1 MPLSFFGV
9 LAMPVRELKAA
20 PFHVKKV
27 AGSEVTGVFSVLGN
41 LDDYND
47 KGWPGMFTK
56 TFQERGTK
64 ILHLWQHDFSAP
76 PIALIKG
83 LRELTREELP
93 ADVLAQAPEALGGAE
108 VVREYLNTPR
118 ALEVLENIKA
128 GVPLQMSFA
137 YDAVRYD
144 YEELPGA
151 KYEWEKQRN
160 LREVR
165 LWETSDVLWG
175 ANSATVASK
184 ASLPLDF
191 LIKQMSIHLLE
202 WQADFKSGR
211 RNAAGDQERI
221 NTIAS
226 LALELGADNVK
237 LAAADAETAAEDS
250 DKVSRLAAEAA
261 EQAAAATE
269 QATKLAAA
277 AGVTPGAED
286 SDRSGDASS
295 RAAEQSAPTALAY
308 RQRLELASRAI
319 QLAQFAQR

>member
-1 MPLSFFGV
+1 MERPCAMPLFVFGV
-9 LAMPVRELKAA
+9 LAMPRELKAA

-27 AGSEVTGVFSVLGN
+27 TGSEVVGVFSVLGN

-64 ILHLWQHDFSAP
+64 IIHLWQHDFTSP

-93 ADVLAQAPEALGGAE
+93 PDVLAQAPEALGGAE

-184 ASLPLDF
+184 ASMPLDF
-191 LIKQMSIHLLE
+191 LLKQLSIHLLE
-202 WQADFKSGR
+202 WQADMKSGK
-211 RNAAGDQERI
+211 RNAANDQERI

-226 LALELGADNVK
+226 LALEL
-237 LAAADAETAAEDS
+237 
-250 DKVSRLAAEAA
+250 
-261 EQAAAATE
+261 
-269 QATKLAAA
+269 
-277 AGVTPGAED
+277 
-286 SDRSGDASS
+286 
-295 RAAEQSAPTALAY
+295 
-308 RQRLELASRAI
+308 
-319 QLAQFAQR
+319 

>member
-1 MPLSFFGV
+1 MAL
-9 LAMPVRELKAA
+9 RELKAA
-20 PFHVKKV
+20 PFHVKKIQ
-27 AGSEVTGVFSVLGN
+27 GSEVTGVFSVLGN

-64 ILHLWQHDFSAP
+64 ILHLWQHDFSSP
-76 PIALIKG
+76 PIAVIKG

-93 ADVLAQAPEALGGAE
+93 SEVLDQAPEALGGAE

-118 ALEVLENIKA
+118 ALEVLANISA

-144 YEELPGA
+144 FEELAGA

-175 ANSATVASK
+175 ANNATVASK
-184 ASLPLDF
+184 ASMPLDF
-191 LIKQMSIHLLE
+191 LIKQLGIHLAE
-202 WQADFKSGR
+202 WRDELKSGR

-237 LAAADAETAAEDS
+237 LAAADAETAAEDC
-250 DKVSRLAAEAA
+250 D
-261 EQAAAATE
+261 T
-269 QATKLAAA
+269 
-277 AGVTPGAED
+277 
-286 SDRSGDASS
+286 SGETSS
-295 RAAEQSAPTALAY
+295 RAADPSAPTALAY
-308 RQRLELASRAI
+308 RQRLALASRAL
-319 QLAQFAQR
+319 QLATIRQR